1 MNYTMN
7 PGNKTAYSLK
17 IYNFID
23 NYKFYPIRIKFFSET
38 LSAGAST
45 GVGTG
50 TGAARGIGAGTGA
63 GADAGRGA

>member
-50 TGAARGIGAGTGA
+50 TGA
-63 GADAGRGA
+63 GRGA